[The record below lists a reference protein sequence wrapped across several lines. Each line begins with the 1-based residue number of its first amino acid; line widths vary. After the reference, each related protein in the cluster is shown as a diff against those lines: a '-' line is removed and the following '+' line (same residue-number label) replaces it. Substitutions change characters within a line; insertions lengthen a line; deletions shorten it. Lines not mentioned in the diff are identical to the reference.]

1 MRKAGIAVA
10 DSAIVSEIA
19 DLIEE
24 HQWTAI
30 GSWGGEERC
39 DAVVCDPELR
49 DSLGDLAPRTVV
61 IAQTAE
67 EALRFA
73 LRIGAREAIAWPVE
87 RRLLPAALDSA
98 ASRQLRSGVHRIGV
112 TSARSCGATVFVA
125 HLASA
130 LSRSGIECVTFDCDL
145 AHADLTGLL
154 LDAEPSPA
162 LEDALVTGC
171 ELPLADAGDFVIVP
185 ATGGT
190 KLSSEAMS
198 ALESYVSLGGRSEP
212 RIEIFDIPSAW
223 LSAVGDVLPGA
234 LGWLDLLVMTVPLD
248 FPGVRRG
255 KRIAEA
261 WGDDSRPALEILLV
275 QRRRHGIS
283 PDAAIEAIGMP
294 HLGTLPLGG
303 EALGEAIDEGRLLS
317 ARPGT
322 PYGREVEHLAIR
334 IASRAGM
341 REEGGV
347 RKASRIGSLFEFVAA
362 KAASA

>member
-1 MRKAGIAVA
+1 MRKVGIAVT
-10 DSAIVSEIA
+10 DSATSLEIA
-19 DLIEE
+19 KLIEE
-24 HQWTAI
+24 HQWIAVKEWS
-30 GSWGGEERC
+30 GDDRC
-39 DAVVCDPELR
+39 DAVICDPELR
-49 DSLGDLAPRTVV
+49 DPLGDLAPRTVV
-61 IAQTAE
+61 IAETAE

-98 ASRQLRSGVHRIGV
+98 ASRQVQSDVHRIGV

-130 LSRSGIECVTFDCDL
+130 LIRSGVDCVAFDCDL

-154 LDAEPSPA
+154 LDTEPSPA

-171 ELPLADAGDFVIVP
+171 ELPIAEAGDLVIVP

-190 KLSSEAMS
+190 KLSSEAMG
-198 ALESYVSLGGRSEP
+198 ALESYVAMGGRCEA

-234 LGWLDLLVMTVPLD
+234 LGWLDLLIMAVPLD

-261 WGDDSRPALEILLV
+261 WGEHSRPALEILLV
-275 QRRRHGIS
+275 QRRRHGIA
-283 PDAAIEAIGMP
+283 PDSAIEAIGMP

-322 PYGREVEHLAIR
+322 PYGREIEHLAIR
-334 IASRAGM
+334 IASKAGM
-341 REEGGV
+341 REEAG